1 MIGKLSGPVPNRIAL
16 LAAAAATTA
25 ALVVASAQTPTQVE
39 MVILEEEEPQ
49 SPYPFLARSMS
60 EQRLA
65 ELLFDR
71 LYVRSESGYLE
82 TEVFQGSGTPRP
94 PRLQLEVKEDLRF
107 ANGEPAT
114 FSDVAYSINDVY
126 RSCPV
131 APDACSWFGL
141 VFGDARQITDRIGEI
156 VFSVTMPDEEPEQ
169 YLRTTAL
176 YSHKSFDPDG
186 GGQPDVYAARRNPV
200 GTGPFWAEQTI
211 ESFDDIHLRRN
222 PHRQQQR
229 EGVVGA
235 LRLLY
240 DQDSARQKELM
251 LGRKAD
257 LWVSPPPAVLPEF
270 ANQTET
276 FSVVPY
282 ELNQW
287 WYVAV
292 DTTDSILSDT
302 RVRQALDL
310 LVPRAQLM
318 EKFGG
323 TSATGISGPFMPGS
337 AWCAP
342 DTQPTREDSAAAAR
356 LLEQAGFRLE
366 GGMWTRGGQHLSL
379 VLGVQSDIV
388 DDYYDVVYGLS
399 DAWDNAGLR
408 VKVRTI
414 RPSDWRDVVESGQ
427 GAEQFDLILGRWN
440 VDREA
445 GALDLFVED
454 RDGGRTVNLMDY
466 SQPQVEEAVQAFY
479 RESSGPE
486 REAIMRSLHQRL
498 HDDRP
503 YLFLWSLRVNSVVRR
518 DLLKGVRPATFYYYT
533 TIDDWRWR
541 ETAAAP

>member
-1 MIGKLSGPVPNRIAL
+1 MTGKERRFIPVRSLLPALAL
-16 LAAAAATTA
+16 LASAAV
-25 ALVVASAQTPTQVE
+25 LVARAQTPPQTE

-71 LYVRSESGYLE
+71 LYVRSESGYLA
-82 TEVFQGSGTPRP
+82 TQVFQGEGTARP
-94 PRLQLEVKEDLRF
+94 PRLQMEVREDLRF
-107 ANGEPAT
+107 ANGDPTT
-114 FSDVAYSINDVY
+114 FADVAFSMNDVY
-126 RSCPV
+126 RSCAV
-131 APDACSWFGL
+131 APDACGWFGL
-141 VFGDARQITDRIGEI
+141 VFGDARQITDRIGEV
-156 VFSVTMPDEEPEQ
+156 VFSVSMPDEEPEQ

-176 YSHKSFDPDG
+176 YSRKALDPAG
-186 GGQPDVYAARRNPV
+186 KGEPDVYASRRDPV

-211 ESFDDIHLRRN
+211 DSFDDIHLRRN
-222 PHRQQQR
+222 PHRKAER
-229 EGVVGA
+229 DGVVSA

-257 LWVSPPPAVLPEF
+257 VWVSPPPAVLPEF

-292 DTTDSILSDT
+292 DTSDTVLSDA
-302 RVRQALDL
+302 RIRQALDL
-310 LVPRAQLM
+310 LVPRDQLM

-323 TSATGISGPFMPGS
+323 TSAAAISGPFMPGS

-342 DTQPTREDSAAAAR
+342 DTQPTREDAAAAAR
-356 LLEQAGFRLE
+356 LLEQAGYRKE
-366 GGMWTRGGQHLSL
+366 AGMWSRDGQHLAL
-379 VLGVQSDIV
+379 TLGVQSDIV

-399 DAWDNAGLR
+399 DAWDNAGMR
-408 VKVRTI
+408 IKVRTI
-414 RPSDWRDVVESGQ
+414 RPSDWRDLVETGR
-427 GAEQFDLILGRWN
+427 GPEQFDLILGRWN

-454 RDGGRTVNLMDY
+454 RDGGRTVNLMGYNDA
-466 SQPQVEEAVQAFY
+466 QVEETVQAFY

-541 ETAAAP
+541 DPQ